1 MARDISTNRFAA
13 QNRKARHDFFIEDT
27 LDAGMVL
34 TGTEVKSLRLG
45 RVSLAEA
52 FAVIRDGEAFLVACT
67 IEPYAQGNR
76 ANHAPARDR
85 RLLLH
90 AREIERLRQRTEER
104 GLAIVPLR
112 LYFKEGRA
120 KVELALARGRNFV
133 DKRQSMADRDAK
145 REIERATRRGERE

>member
-1 MARDISTNRFAA
+1 MSPAGEKVIASNRRAF
-13 QNRKARHDFFIEDT
+13 REYEVLERFE
-27 LDAGMVL
+27 AGIALV
-34 TGTEVKSLRLG
+34 GTEVKSLRLG

-90 AREIERLRQRTEER
+90 RREIERLRQRTEER

-112 LYFKEGRA
+112 LYFKDGRA
-120 KVELALARGRNFV
+120 KVELALARGRNVV

>member
-1 MARDISTNRFAA
+1 MSPAGEKTIASNRRAFREYEMLERLEAG
-13 QNRKARHDFFIEDT
+13 IE
-27 LDAGMVL
+27 LL
-34 TGTEVKSLRLG
+34 GTEVKSLRLG

-52 FAVIRDGEAFLVACT
+52 FGVVRDGEVFLVACT

-90 AREIERLRQRTEER
+90 GREIERLRQRTAER

-112 LYFKEGRA
+112 LYFKDGRV
-120 KVELALARGRNFV
+120 KVELALARGKEGR
-133 DKRQSMADRDAK
+133 DKRRDIA
-145 REIERATRRGERE
+145 ERETKRRLERELKSRR

>member
-1 MARDISTNRFAA
+1 MSSAGEKTIASNRRAF
-13 QNRKARHDFFIEDT
+13 REYEVLERVE
-27 LDAGMVL
+27 AGIQLV
-34 TGTEVKSLRLG
+34 GTEVKSLRLG

-112 LYFKEGRA
+112 LYFKDGRA
-120 KVELALARGRNFV
+120 KVELALGRGRNIV
-133 DKRQSMADRDAK
+133 DKRQNMAERDAK

>member
-1 MARDISTNRFAA
+1 MSPAGEKTIASNRRAFREYEMLERLEAG
-13 QNRKARHDFFIEDT
+13 IE
-27 LDAGMVL
+27 LL
-34 TGTEVKSLRLG
+34 GTEVKSLRLG

-52 FAVIRDGEAFLVACT
+52 FGVIRDGEAFLVACT

-90 AREIERLRQRTEER
+90 GREIERLRQRTAER

-112 LYFKEGRA
+112 LYFKDGRV
-120 KVELALARGRNFV
+120 KLEVGLGRGKNIA
-133 DKRQSMADRDAK
+133 DKRQSMASRDAK
-145 REIERATRRGERE
+145 REIDRALKESAH

>member
-1 MARDISTNRFAA
+1 VSPAGEKTIASNRRAFREYEMLERLEAG
-13 QNRKARHDFFIEDT
+13 IE
-27 LDAGMVL
+27 LL
-34 TGTEVKSLRLG
+34 GTEVKSLRLG

-52 FAVIRDGEAFLVACT
+52 FGVVRDGEVFLVACT

-90 AREIERLRQRTEER
+90 GREIERLRQRTAER

-112 LYFKEGRA
+112 LYFKDGRV
-120 KVELALARGRNFV
+120 KVELALARGKRSY
-133 DKRQSMADRDAK
+133 DKRQDLARRDADR
-145 REIERATRRGERE
+145 EVQRALGRRSKGMD

>member
-1 MARDISTNRFAA
+1 MSSAGEKTIASNRRAF
-13 QNRKARHDFFIEDT
+13 REYEVLERVE
-27 LDAGMVL
+27 AGIQLV
-34 TGTEVKSLRLG
+34 GTEVKSLRLG